1 MRTQLEI
8 ITSLQWETRD
18 FKQLTT
24 TTPKW
29 TTGSEDA
36 QFAPTAHAIDE
47 TSVVVHL
54 WTTVDTWVSGRRVKV
69 SIYSTIFFFPEPI
82 KEVQSHVS
90 VFGSFL

>member
-1 MRTQLEI
+1 MPRQDLPTLAGNGWTIQGNSLFPQLMTKPPAPE
-8 ITSLQWETRD
+8 SRD

-36 QFAPTAHAIDE
+36 QFARTAHAIDE

-54 WTTVDTWVSGRRVKV
+54 
-69 SIYSTIFFFPEPI
+69 
-82 KEVQSHVS
+82 
-90 VFGSFL
+90 

>member
-1 MRTQLEI
+1 MTLI
-8 ITSLQWETRD
+8 IFVCLFFVLLLNQICSEAIVQSSPVSLHGIRD

-54 WTTVDTWVSGRRVKV
+54 
-69 SIYSTIFFFPEPI
+69 
-82 KEVQSHVS
+82 
-90 VFGSFL
+90 

>member
-1 MRTQLEI
+1 ML
-8 ITSLQWETRD
+8 TSVIMALNAAFQGWKSVGSPLKTSGWHLGRFCWASPTTICWFTDVNRD

-54 WTTVDTWVSGRRVKV
+54 WTTVDTRV
-69 SIYSTIFFFPEPI
+69 
-82 KEVQSHVS
+82 
-90 VFGSFL
+90 